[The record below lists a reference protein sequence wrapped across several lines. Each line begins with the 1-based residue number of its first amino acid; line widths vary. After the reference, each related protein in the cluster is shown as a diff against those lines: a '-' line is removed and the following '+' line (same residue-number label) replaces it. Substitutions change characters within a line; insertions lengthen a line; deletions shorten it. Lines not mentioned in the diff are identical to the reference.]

1 MSEKK
6 HQEYVDFIGDLFDNL
21 KTKHGLNSD
30 PELAEW
36 IGEPKGNISQYR
48 NGKRLMNDWTLLRIC
63 EDGGF
68 SFSYTLDK
76 ILFKK
81 SLKKDAFEAIRR
93 LQELL
98 TKSKK
103 DDSE

>member
-1 MSEKK
+1 MSEEK
-6 HQEYVDFIGDLFDNL
+6 HQKYVDFIDELFDNL
-21 KTKHGLNSD
+21 IDKHGFNSD
-30 PELAEW
+30 PELAKW

-48 NGKRLMNDWTLLRIC
+48 KGKRLMNDWTLLRIC

-68 SFSYTLDK
+68 SIHYTLDM

-81 SLKKDAFEAIRR
+81 SLKKDAVEGILR
-93 LQELL
+93 LKELL

-103 DDSE
+103 DEG

>member
-6 HQEYVDFIGDLFDNL
+6 HQEYVDFINELFDNL
-21 KTKHGLNSD
+21 IQKYGLNSD

-48 NGKRLMNDWTLLRIC
+48 NGKRLMNDWTLIRIC

-68 SFSYTLDK
+68 LVSDTLK
-76 ILFKK
+76 MILFKK
-81 SLKKDAFEAIRR
+81 SLKKDAAEGIHRMM
-93 LQELL
+93 ELL
-98 TKSKK
+98 SPTKK
-103 DDSE
+103 DNP